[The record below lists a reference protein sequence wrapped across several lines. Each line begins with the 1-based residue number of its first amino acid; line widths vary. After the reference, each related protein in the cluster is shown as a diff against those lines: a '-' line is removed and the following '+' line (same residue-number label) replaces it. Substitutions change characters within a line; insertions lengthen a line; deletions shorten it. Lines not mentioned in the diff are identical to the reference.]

1 MIAGRGGRRAAV
13 GPGVDAGSLASSAS
27 RRVTGRGRRRN
38 PVRRV
43 AKPAA
48 PGATRGTDRPH
59 PAACGVTRGANRP
72 AVGSASSPSPRIG
85 GAPVVVHE
93 WLHPSDCRKDGTAA
107 GDPWRSL
114 PRRVLATVAVAVL
127 AAGTPTAEAGEP
139 PGVSRGSLSILVLA
153 PSADD
158 DRVAPFREAIGYW
171 NHRLAELGVATRFA
185 EPGVAVESPV
195 ERALENYARQ
205 VAQRATRLP
214 AGDSEP
220 PAPAALVDLDAD
232 VVLLLSRQDILSFT
246 WPLPRVSPRRYLVV
260 IRRVRGPYRTD
271 PMVTK
276 HVVAHELG
284 HALGLDHNAEPHTLM
299 CGPCQPLTA
308 EPDATGFLPLTA
320 GDRARL
326 VELHGR

>member
-1 MIAGRGGRRAAV
+1 MIGGRGGRAATARGAVAAAQGTAPRAALGRGTGWTAAGRRSGV
-13 GPGVDAGSLASSAS
+13 GLRAA
-27 RRVTGRGRRRN
+27 TGRREGLQTAGRRRSRSA
-38 PVRRV
+38 PRCVV
-43 AKPAA
+43 AAIVAA
-48 PGATRGTDRPH
+48 AL
-59 PAACGVTRGANRP
+59 A
-72 AVGSASSPSPRIG
+72 G
-85 GAPVVVHE
+85 GAP
-93 WLHPSDCRKDGTAA
+93 TAA
-107 GDPWRSL
+107 
-114 PRRVLATVAVAVL
+114 
-127 AAGTPTAEAGEP
+127 AGES
-139 PGVSRGSLSILVLA
+139 PGAHPGRPSILVVVPSAADDRLA
-153 PSADD
+153 PS
-158 DRVAPFREAIGYW
+158 REAIAFW
-171 NHRLAELGVATRFA
+171 NDRLAELGVATRFA
-185 EPGVAVESPV
+185 EPRVAAGSPV

-214 AGDSEP
+214 AGDAEP
-220 PAPAALVDLDAD
+220 PPPAALVDLDAD

-246 WPLPRVSPRRYLVV
+246 WPLPRVSPPRYLVV

-271 PMVTK
+271 PMVTR

>member
-1 MIAGRGGRRAAV
+1 MIGGRGGRAAV
-13 GPGVDAGSLASSAS
+13 GCGASRPEGGVLSSPDPRGATGCGAGWAAAGSRSSGSA
-27 RRVTGRGRRRN
+27 RRRARAAL
-38 PVRRV
+38 VV
-43 AKPAA
+43 AALA
-48 PGATRGTDRPH
+48 GW
-59 PAACGVTRGANRP
+59 
-72 AVGSASSPSPRIG
+72 I
-85 GAPVVVHE
+85 
-93 WLHPSDCRKDGTAA
+93 LTAA
-107 GDPWRSL
+107 
-114 PRRVLATVAVAVL
+114 
-127 AAGTPTAEAGEP
+127 AGEP
-139 PGVSRGSLSILVLA
+139 PGVLPSNPSILVLVPSAADDRLA
-153 PSADD
+153 PS
-158 DRVAPFREAIGYW
+158 REAIAFW
-171 NHRLAELGVATRFA
+171 NDRLAELGVATRFA
-185 EPGVAVESPV
+185 APRVVVESPV

-214 AGDSEP
+214 AGDAEP
-220 PAPAALVDLDAD
+220 PPPAALTGLDAD

-246 WPLPRVSPRRYLVV
+246 WPLPRVSPPRYLVV
-260 IRRVRGPYRTD
+260 IRKVRAPYRTD

>member
-1 MIAGRGGRRAAV
+1 MRAALAVSALV
-13 GPGVDAGSLASSAS
+13 GCSL
-27 RRVTGRGRRRN
+27 TG
-38 PVRRV
+38 
-43 AKPAA
+43 
-48 PGATRGTDRPH
+48 
-59 PAACGVTRGANRP
+59 
-72 AVGSASSPSPRIG
+72 
-85 GAPVVVHE
+85 
-93 WLHPSDCRKDGTAA
+93 
-107 GDPWRSL
+107 
-114 PRRVLATVAVAVL
+114 TVA
-127 AAGTPTAEAGEP
+127 AGEP
-139 PGVSRGSLSILVLA
+139 PGVTPGDPSILVLA
-153 PSADD
+153 PSAAD
-158 DRVAPFREAIGYW
+158 DRVAPAHEAIAYW
-171 NHRLAELGVATRFA
+171 NDRLAELGVATRFA
-185 EPGVAVESPV
+185 EPRVVVESPV
-195 ERALENYARQ
+195 ERAVENYARQ

-220 PAPAALVDLDAD
+220 PPPAALTGLDAD

-246 WPLPRVSPRRYLVV
+246 WPLPRVSPLRYLVV
-260 IRRVRGPYRTD
+260 IRKVRAPYRTD

>member
-1 MIAGRGGRRAAV
+1 MTGGRGGCAALV
-13 GPGVDAGSLASSAS
+13 AAALAGGTLTAAAGERPGVVPGS
-27 RRVTGRGRRRN
+27 
-38 PVRRV
+38 P
-43 AKPAA
+43 
-48 PGATRGTDRPH
+48 
-59 PAACGVTRGANRP
+59 
-72 AVGSASSPSPRIG
+72 
-85 GAPVVVHE
+85 
-93 WLHPSDCRKDGTAA
+93 
-107 GDPWRSL
+107 
-114 PRRVLATVAVAVL
+114 
-127 AAGTPTAEAGEP
+127 
-139 PGVSRGSLSILVLA
+139 SILVVV
-153 PSADD
+153 PSAAD
-158 DRVAPFREAIGYW
+158 DRLPPARKAIAFW
-171 NHRLAELGVATRFA
+171 NDRLAELGVATRFA
-185 EPGVAVESPV
+185 EPRVAAAPPV

-214 AGDSEP
+214 AGDAEP
-220 PAPAALVDLDAD
+220 PPPAALVDLDAD
-232 VVLLLSRQDILSFT
+232 VVLLLSRQDILSFA
-246 WPLPRVSPRRYLVV
+246 WPLPRVSPPRYLVV

>member
-1 MIAGRGGRRAAV
+1 MIGGRGGRAALV
-13 GPGVDAGSLASSAS
+13 AAALAGGTLTATAGESRGVAPDHLSVLVLTPSAS
-27 RRVTGRGRRRN
+27 
-38 PVRRV
+38 
-43 AKPAA
+43 
-48 PGATRGTDRPH
+48 
-59 PAACGVTRGANRP
+59 
-72 AVGSASSPSPRIG
+72 
-85 GAPVVVHE
+85 
-93 WLHPSDCRKDGTAA
+93 
-107 GDPWRSL
+107 
-114 PRRVLATVAVAVL
+114 
-127 AAGTPTAEAGEP
+127 
-139 PGVSRGSLSILVLA
+139 
-153 PSADD
+153 D
-158 DRVAPFREAIGYW
+158 DRVAPSREAVAFW
-171 NHRLAELGVATRFA
+171 NDRLAELGVATRFA
-185 EPGVAVESPV
+185 DPRAVVESPV
-195 ERALENYARQ
+195 ERAVENYARQ

-214 AGDSEP
+214 AGDAEP
-220 PAPAALVDLDAD
+220 PPPSPLVDLDAD

-246 WPLPRVSPRRYLVV
+246 WPLPRVSPPRHLVV

>member
-1 MIAGRGGRRAAV
+1 MTGRRGGRAV
-13 GPGVDAGSLASSAS
+13 L
-27 RRVTGRGRRRN
+27 
-38 PVRRV
+38 V
-43 AKPAA
+43 A
-48 PGATRGTDRPH
+48 
-59 PAACGVTRGANRP
+59 
-72 AVGSASSPSPRIG
+72 
-85 GAPVVVHE
+85 
-93 WLHPSDCRKDGTAA
+93 
-107 GDPWRSL
+107 
-114 PRRVLATVAVAVL
+114 AVL
-127 AAGTPTAEAGEP
+127 AGGTLTAAAGES
-139 PGVSRGSLSILVLA
+139 PGVAPGNLSVLVLV
-153 PSADD
+153 PSAAD
-158 DRVAPFREAIGYW
+158 DRLVPAREAIAFW
-171 NHRLAELGVATRFA
+171 NDRLVELGAATRFA
-185 EPGVAVESPV
+185 APRVVVESPV

-246 WPLPRVSPRRYLVV
+246 WPLPRVSPPRYLVV
-260 IRRVRGPYRTD
+260 VRRVRGPYRTD

-326 VELHGR
+326 IELHGR